1 MIDLGSVQPN
11 ESYILIAYHN
21 SNEWAAQLN
30 NGFLESFD
38 NADDMPAVSETVAIG
53 GNSGNTR
60 HPVTLANENGNF
72 NGLIVEFA
80 SWNTSLNGGQK
91 ASLYNYFNDKWGNTN
106 PVLAGIEGTNIDFTE
121 GDPDT
126 QITNSIT
133 VTDSDPH
140 NNMDSAKVSITTN
153 FTTGQD
159 SLIFTNTP
167 NITGNYNE
175 TTGVL
180 LLTGSDTKANYQ
192 AALRAVN
199 YRNSQINP
207 SANTRT
213 VEFIIYDWDDA
224 SNTVSRNINISD
236 PAATPVLA
244 NIESGD
250 LAYTE
255 GDGAVS
261 ITSAITVSDVDDTNI
276 ESATITVS
284 GNYTLGED
292 FLDFND
298 TGNISSSFT
307 SGSGILTL
315 TGSDTKTNYQT
326 ALRAI
331 TYENTSSDPVNLDRT
346 ISFVINDGDNN
357 SNTETRD
364 ITVATVNSKPVL
376 TAIESSNLPYP
387 DAAVQITNTI
397 EVSDPDN
404 TMLDS

>member
-1 MIDLGSVQPN
+1 GGANGERHRVIDLGSVQPN

-326 ALRAI
+326 AL
-331 TYENTSSDPVNLDRT
+331 
-346 ISFVINDGDNN
+346 
-357 SNTETRD
+357 
-364 ITVATVNSKPVL
+364 
-376 TAIESSNLPYP
+376 
-387 DAAVQITNTI
+387 
-397 EVSDPDN
+397 
-404 TMLDS
+404 